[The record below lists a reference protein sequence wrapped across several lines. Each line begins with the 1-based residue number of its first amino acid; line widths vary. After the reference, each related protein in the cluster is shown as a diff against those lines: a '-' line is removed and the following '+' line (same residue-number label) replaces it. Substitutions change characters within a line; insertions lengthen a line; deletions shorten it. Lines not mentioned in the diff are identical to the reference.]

1 MSSSW
6 VGLFMQNKEPNYEYE
21 IRDQAKR
28 LAWSSLNGIL
38 SEQLFLI
45 NEKWSSCK
53 TKMNIQTTYVSEPIW
68 LFLFFK
74 KMTFSYTLI

>member
-1 MSSSW
+1 
-6 VGLFMQNKEPNYEYE
+6 MQNKEPNYEYE

-45 NEKWSSCK
+45 NEK
-53 TKMNIQTTYVSEPIW
+53 
-68 LFLFFK
+68 
-74 KMTFSYTLI
+74 